1 MSDTSVIMDVRVVL
15 KHIDIKLKQL
25 DATEERVIESFIKAK
40 MKQGKRKLFFFKV
53 EITKEMAE
61 KMLDEPGSLFRTYR
75 QYYTNWIV
83 HERNDLNEIKKMC
96 YDACD
101 GKITLSKVD
110 YRTVMGE

>member
-1 MSDTSVIMDVRVVL
+1 MSDTSVIMDVSVVL

-40 MKQGKRKLFFFKV
+40 MKQGKKKWFFFRT
-53 EITKEMAE
+53 EITKEMAVT
-61 KMLDEPGSLFRTYR
+61 MLDEHYDMFTTHR
-75 QYYTNWIV
+75 QYLTNWIV

-101 GKITLSKVD
+101 GKIALSKTD
-110 YRTVMGE
+110 YRIVMEK